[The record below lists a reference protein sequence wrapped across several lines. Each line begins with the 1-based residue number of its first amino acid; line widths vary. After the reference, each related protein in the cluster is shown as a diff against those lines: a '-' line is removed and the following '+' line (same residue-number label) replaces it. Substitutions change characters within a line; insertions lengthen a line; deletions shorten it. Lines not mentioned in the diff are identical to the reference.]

1 MTDAIY
7 GARVPADAKGK
18 KFWYKVDSYD
28 EERDSFTLIY
38 QKKAIDPEAE
48 GAIFYAFAEDTDNV
62 FLENM
67 DISSVKEAQSLWW
80 SVTTKTK
87 RAEADKKDSV
97 KKQLMMENK
106 DPSVMYDFT
115 DIQKI
120 VDSDEKGGMSYAI
133 IELEFEQLENNE
145 ETDKKQRWKHKPT
158 GKEFFRY
165 KSKNGRTWDTGV
177 WTKQLK
183 ILVDGKTNKKGMLHV
198 VTYM

>member
-1 MTDAIY
+1 M
-7 GARVPADAKGK
+7 
-18 KFWYKVDSYD
+18 
-28 EERDSFTLIY
+28 
-38 QKKAIDPEAE
+38 
-48 GAIFYAFAEDTDNV
+48 
-62 FLENM
+62 
-67 DISSVKEAQSLWW
+67 
-80 SVTTKTK
+80 TTKTK
-87 RAEADKKDSV
+87 HAEADKKDSV

-120 VDSDEKGGMSYAI
+120 VDSDEKGGMSYEI

-183 ILVDGKTNKKGMLHV
+183 FLVDGKTNKKSYV
-198 VTYM
+198 ACCYIYVTTYIFITHSYLLQIHFFHRCKLYPRILSAC

>member
-18 KFWYKVDSYD
+18 NFWYKVDSYD

-38 QKKAIDPEAE
+38 QKKAIDPE
-48 GAIFYAFAEDTDNV
+48 DTDNV
-62 FLENM
+62 YLENM

-80 SVTTKTK
+80 SATTKTK

-115 DIQKI
+115 DIQKV
-120 VDSDEKGGMSYAI
+120 VDSNEKGGMSYEI
-133 IELEFEQLENNE
+133 IELEIWGIGEQ
-145 ETDKKQRWKHKPT
+145 
-158 GKEFFRY
+158 
-165 KSKNGRTWDTGV
+165 
-177 WTKQLK
+177 
-183 ILVDGKTNKKGMLHV
+183 
-198 VTYM
+198 